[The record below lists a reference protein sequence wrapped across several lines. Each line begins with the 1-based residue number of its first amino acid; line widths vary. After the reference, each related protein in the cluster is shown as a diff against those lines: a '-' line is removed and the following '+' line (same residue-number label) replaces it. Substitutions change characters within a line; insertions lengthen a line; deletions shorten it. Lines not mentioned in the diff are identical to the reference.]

1 MIENIS
7 PDRTVAVVVG
17 IEKYQMG
24 GEWNLDGPARQAVRF
39 INWLRRRG
47 VPSENI
53 LRFLSP
59 LESNESYCRRALQS
73 LAQQEKAKDLWEP
86 ADRDDITKALTERL
100 SQFDADLLF
109 LFWGGHGVME
119 SDQKRYLLF
128 ANASL
133 SDKAAISLDEI
144 LRSLRAETKHNK
156 SAEYQVI
163 FNDSCANYFEDLGH
177 ERSLAALSRTS
188 TAPDRRVKQFVM
200 HAAAAGE
207 RADNGDIRPAVNFS
221 NAVLDLLERRA
232 DRWPDLLDLKEQIV
246 EHFDR
251 LSAGDGDIQTPVFF
265 QWSDWKGNEGAAGG
279 LDFVLRRLKLIR
291 EAREQLRDVQILPER
306 LSAIYRTTLRSR
318 RLRLPREN
326 PSPDRIL
333 ADLSEHGERGD
344 GQRPAPLHEF
354 LYRVGK
360 EAGRLELC
368 EWVKGKVYFQAE
380 IAQLE
385 LQIKRE
391 ATAKEKNYLYL
402 LIDISL
408 EGACRTKCPSQ
419 VHFWICEGDSAGGGQ
434 LYLNQVDGGVEQ
446 VDNSRRG
453 LQNALRAIIEKANN
467 KTKVGEELFLEIF
480 VTRKR
485 LFDDFDQWEHREKGY
500 RLGASY
506 AVVLRLAERCWMRDS
521 DAAKAWK
528 NTAGRIGDVG
538 GCEIFWLSRQDF
550 PAWQQ
555 AEEHV
560 KSDLYGMVGLTIA
573 PTEAGKTAADRFFD
587 AVLRGGAP
595 FVFWPRRAPRDADG
609 FCQQIGNAIL
619 AKELKDVPQDF
630 KRFRL
635 EALGDPEN
643 HPGSA
648 LSVLWDDPARDPTQL
663 KLEHL

>member
-7 PDRTVAVVVG
+7 PDKTVAIVVG

-24 GEWNLDGPARQAVRF
+24 ERWNLDGPARQAARF
-39 INWLRRRG
+39 INWLSRRG

-59 LESNESYCRRALQS
+59 LKSNESDCRSALQS
-73 LAQQEKAKDLWEP
+73 LAQREHAERLWESP
-86 ADRDDITKALTERL
+86 DRDVITKALTERL

-128 ANASL
+128 ANASPR
-133 SDKAAISLDEI
+133 DKAAISLDEI
-144 LRSLRAETKHNK
+144 LRSLRAKTKHGK

-177 ERSLAALSRTS
+177 ELSLAALSRTHIS
-188 TAPDRRVKQFVM
+188 PDRRVKQFVM

-221 NAVLDLLERRA
+221 NAVLGLLERRT
-232 DRWPDLLDLKEQIV
+232 DQWPDVLDLKEQVV

-251 LSAGDGDIQTPVFF
+251 LSAGASDIQTPVFF
-265 QWSDWKGNEGAAGG
+265 QWSDWKGNEGAASG

-291 EAREQLRDVQILPER
+291 EAREQLGDVHILPER
-306 LSAIYRTTLRSR
+306 LSAIYRTTLRAR
-318 RLRLPREN
+318 RLQLPREN
-326 PSPDRIL
+326 PLSDRIL

-344 GQRPAPLHEF
+344 GKRPAPLHEF

-360 EAGRLELC
+360 EAEHLELC
-368 EWVKGKVYFQAE
+368 EWVKGKVYYQAE

-385 LQIKRE
+385 LDIKRE
-391 ATAKEKNYLYL
+391 ATAKKKNYLYL
-402 LIDISL
+402 LINLSL
-408 EGACRTKCPSQ
+408 EGACRTKYPSQ
-419 VHFWICEGDSAGGGQ
+419 IQFWICEEDTGGEAQ
-434 LYLNQVDGGVEQ
+434 LHLNLVDKGIIQ
-446 VDNSRRG
+446 LDNSRRG
-453 LQNALRAIIEKANN
+453 LQSALRAIIEKAN
-467 KTKVGEELFLEIF
+467 KIAVREELFLEIF
-480 VTRKR
+480 VTRKK

-506 AVVLRLAERCWMRDS
+506 AVVLRLAERFWMQDS
-521 DAAKAWK
+521 AAAKAWK
-528 NTAGRIGDVG
+528 NAAGRIGDEG
-538 GCEIFWLSRQDF
+538 GCEILWLPHQDF
-550 PAWQQ
+550 PVPQQ

-609 FCQQIGNAIL
+609 FCHQIGNAIL

-630 KRFRL
+630 KRLRL
-635 EALGDPEN
+635 EALSDPEN